1 VSTLAV
7 QMSEPRARDFAV
19 DESTFTYTAADGEV
33 NAPLFAYAPGGRAL
47 TISVPGAPSW
57 RARAAPAAALRR
69 PASCPRRRPCAA

>member
-33 NAPLFAYAPGGRAL
+33 NAPLFAYAPG
-47 TISVPGAPSW
+47 
-57 RARAAPAAALRR
+57 
-69 PASCPRRRPCAA
+69 